1 MGPRA
6 PHRRTVAH
14 SSVDREGACPPG
26 AWEGTTVNRM
36 KRAVVAIAVIA
47 LGTGGCGESGTG
59 TGTTAAPV
67 QASPRPAGTGPLTK
81 EVVRIDLDTSVAA
94 VGVPANAP
102 EYARPF
108 EDAPAGSPP
117 SCAVAFRGIGDET
130 APLDF
135 DRFKAVVGE
144 LRERDWQ
151 QSGG

>member
-1 MGPRA
+1 M
-6 PHRRTVAH
+6 
-14 SSVDREGACPPG
+14 
-26 AWEGTTVNRM
+26 
-36 KRAVVAIAVIA
+36 
-47 LGTGGCGESGTG
+47 
-59 TGTTAAPV
+59 
-67 QASPRPAGTGPLTK
+67 
-81 EVVRIDLDTSVAA
+81 RIDLDTSVAA

-151 QSGG
+151 QSGGLRERETLDGVIGEAHAILKQRGWTVSVQYGIAEKTSAITLTAYDEACMKRSGADASPLG